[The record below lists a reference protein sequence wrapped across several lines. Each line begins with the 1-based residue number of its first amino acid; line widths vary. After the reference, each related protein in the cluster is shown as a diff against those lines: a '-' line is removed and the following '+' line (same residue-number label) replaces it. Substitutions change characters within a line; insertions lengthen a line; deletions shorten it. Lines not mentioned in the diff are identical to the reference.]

1 MTGNIGINSREAS
14 MINRQIADIEGAV
27 RQLGDKARE
36 VDNNYRAKMAGTFS
50 NWMKSIFTLGIR
62 NIIHSY
68 HHKTELENLSK
79 CASQLHTHLDALVQ
93 ADGNTYE
100 GRISLLGN
108 EIANLERK
116 ETNGKVTLTFNTGN
130 SEEDNEIVEIAN
142 PQDLLDKIEQDIMRN
157 SDLYSKELVLK
168 IINKYETNT
177 KDSAV
182 KERNQLAHHLEN
194 SNITDKRSVYGFS
207 SVPNTKEGRIKSEQD
222 LAKLNYVRKAI
233 LTHNREQCQTMLKEM
248 FTSRLGLDSAEID
261 FIDRDMGLS
270 IARMIVDGSL
280 KTAEDVRKFVN
291 RNASENHFTTIEN
304 AKILFQLDK
313 AQYKTTKSSHHYQ
326 SFTVFHETK
335 DKKEANDPNIKA
347 NFNAISFKDGYYVPK
362 DNPALPTGEEKAVHD
377 FVSEIIS
384 SENSADHDLLKNK
397 NGLNSGQR
405 LRDIFGKNQKILGKL
420 MQNRI
425 DCQKDP
431 NVKSLLATIEPDIRA
446 AIEKELDNLNTEFD
460 KALKDSD
467 TTYQDNETYR
477 TVFIKDLLIQQ
488 QNKENEL
495 KEKLGTQDLNE
506 IADGDLDRLADF
518 ARTGDRDGGK
528 IDSLL
533 KDTKATYLSED
544 DPRAKIQKGLNY
556 FNDMERRLNEEIS
569 KSCQKLQ
576 NEVNEIVDDVFKTE
590 VKAKKLSVE
599 DVQNL
604 SLGQIVGKPEED
616 LQMNLIKKVMKTY
629 FAKMPIM
636 DQRAMIAASIRFGKE
651 GISKGAK
658 LGALLKGAGPLMQKT
673 LQGLDP
679 SMFENEDFKAA
690 LQDMKSKLA
699 PISQRVIHA
708 HLYDIVNKSNGD
720 IKEIS
725 VVKALG
731 AASVAQAL
739 KCIITKKDGSE
750 INCVVKILRPD
761 ATMRAQREFNIFNDA
776 AKEIGNGMDKTFKG
790 QYDSIMDELDLRT
803 EAKNVVDG
811 NKIYDYKKNDYKTQ
825 STAENY
831 CSFDNVHCMKLVEGI
846 EATKNV
852 MVREE
857 VKGGTLD
864 SYLKDTSSEA
874 ISIADKAKADM
885 NNQSPDKQSQIATKA
900 AQNLQTLYMDMQEKY
915 KSLVN
920 LAYMWTNEG
929 LFAEGFYHGDVHKG
943 NLMVNYGWKEAQ
955 NGNPLPKSDLT
966 LIDFGNATHLNK
978 NDKNSVVKVV
988 AGAAS
993 GLSDLMIDGFKKL
1006 LSEESVQILNANL
1019 DEIKQK
1025 VDAILSKGT
1034 LNDTASR
1041 LNAFLAV
1048 IQKDYQMEVPAAIHN
1063 FIESQRRLQVALE
1076 ETGAIMKKIGKDRDE
1091 LVKQI
1096 SQEDLNTDEVKTMT
1110 KSITDSSEYKPVSMV
1125 KCLVDVVKQHSK
1137 SALLAIGRSAID
1149 CARKIAADVEQ
1160 LEEIEKQQAQAPA
1173 EDISSQN
1180 LSTEQL
1186 FAMGGQLT

>member
-1 MTGNIGINSREAS
+1 MTGNIGINSQEAS

-36 VDNNYRAKMAGTFS
+36 VENNYRAKMAGTFS
-50 NWMKSIFTLGIR
+50 NWMKSIFSLGIR
-62 NIIHSY
+62 NIIHNI
-68 HHKTELENLSK
+68 HHKNELENLSK
-79 CASQLHTHLDALVQ
+79 CASQLHTHLEELVQ
-93 ADGNTYE
+93 KDGRTYD
-100 GRISLLGN
+100 GRITLLGG

-116 ETNGKVTLTFNTGN
+116 ETNGKVTLTFNTSN
-130 SEEDNEIVEIAN
+130 TEDENEVIEIAN

-168 IINKYETNT
+168 IIDKYETNT

-182 KERNQLAHHLEN
+182 KERGNLGEFLEN
-194 SNITDKRSVYGFS
+194 SNLTEKKSVFAFS
-207 SVPNTKEGRIKSEQD
+207 SVPNTKDAKIKAERD
-222 LAKLNYVRKAI
+222 LAKLNYVRVAI

-291 RNASENHFTTIEN
+291 RNASENHFSTIEN

-313 AQYKTTKSSHHYQ
+313 AQYKTTKNSHHYQ
-326 SFTVFHETK
+326 SLTVFHGTK
-335 DKKEANDPNIKA
+335 DKKEAEDPNIKA
-347 NFNAISFKDGYYVPK
+347 NYNSISFKDGYYVPK
-362 DNPALPTGEEKAVHD
+362 DNPALPTGDEKAVHD
-377 FVSEIIS
+377 FVSEIIL
-384 SENSADHDLLKNK
+384 SENSTDHDLLKNK
-397 NGLNSGQR
+397 NGISSGQR
-405 LRDIFGKNQKILGKL
+405 LRDIFGHNQNLVGKL

-425 DCQKDP
+425 DCKADP
-431 NVKSLLATIEPDIRA
+431 NVKSLLASINPDIRIA
-446 AIEKELDNLNTEFD
+446 LEKELDRLNEEFS
-460 KALKDSD
+460 KALNESD
-467 TTYQDNETYR
+467 TPYQDNETYR
-477 TVFIKDLLIQQ
+477 TVFIKDLLIRQ
-488 QNKENEL
+488 QNKENSL

-506 IADGDLDRLADF
+506 IADGDLDNISEYVRK
-518 ARTGDRDGGK
+518 GEHDGGDINK
-528 IDSLL
+528 ILE
-533 KDTKATYLSED
+533 ATNSIYISEPE
-544 DPRAKIQKGLNY
+544 PRNQIQLGLN
-556 FNDMERRLNEEIS
+556 FFGDMENRLNQSITE
-569 KSCQKLQ
+569 SCQKLQ
-576 NEVNEIVDDVFKTE
+576 SEINEIIDDVFKTE
-590 VKAKKLSVE
+590 VKARKMSVE
-599 DVQNL
+599 DIQNS
-604 SLGQIVGKPEED
+604 SLGQIIGKPEED
-616 LQMNLIKKVMKTY
+616 LQMNMIKKVMKTY
-629 FAKMPIM
+629 FAKMPVM
-636 DQRAMIAASIRFGKE
+636 DQRSMVAASIRFGKE

-679 SMFENEDFKAA
+679 SMFTNEDFKAA

-720 IKEIS
+720 IKEIT

-739 KCIITKKDGSE
+739 KCVITKKDGTE

-761 ATMRAQREFNIFNDA
+761 ATMRAQREFNIFNEA

-803 EAKNVVDG
+803 EAKNVIDG
-811 NKIYDYKKNDYKTQ
+811 NKIYDYKKNDYKKQ
-825 STAENY
+825 SDAENY

-846 EATKNV
+846 ETTKNV
-852 MVREE
+852 MVLEE

-864 SYLKDTSSEA
+864 SYLKDTSEEA
-874 ISIADKAKADM
+874 LSVANKAREDM
-885 NNQSPDKQSQIATKA
+885 KSQSPEKQSQTATDA
-900 AQNLQTLYMDMQEKY
+900 ANKLQTLYMDMQEKY

-955 NGNPLPKSDLT
+955 NGNPLPKTDLT
-966 LIDFGNATHLNK
+966 LIDFGNATHLGK

-993 GLSDLMIDGFKKL
+993 GLSDLMLDGFKNL
-1006 LSEESVQILNANL
+1006 LSAESVQTLNANQ

-1025 VDAILSKGT
+1025 VDLILSKGN
-1034 LNDTASR
+1034 LNDTAAR
-1041 LNAFLAV
+1041 LNAFLSV
-1048 IQKDYQMEVPAAIHN
+1048 IQKDYQIEVPAAIHN

-1076 ETGAIMKKIGKDRDE
+1076 ETGSILSRIEKERDE
-1091 LVKQI
+1091 FVKAI
-1096 SQEDLNTDEVKTMT
+1096 SQDDLNTDEVKAITT
-1110 KSITDSSEYKPVSMV
+1110 SISESAKYKPVSMV

-1137 SALLAIGRSAID
+1137 SALLAIGRSAIN
-1149 CARKIAADVEQ
+1149 CARKITEDVKRLEQ
-1160 LEEIEKQQAQAPA
+1160 IEKQQAQAPA
-1173 EDISSQN
+1173 DSSSSQN

-1186 FAMGGQLT
+1186 LAMGGQLS